1 LTAQQDNLLRLGSF
15 HFTLDLDGTGLKMRW
30 HEGEE
35 GQGWPLV
42 EAKPLINQCADVAT
56 MQTFPMQFK
65 QFFGLP
71 MHGSLAYPLHCW
83 YQTSFLVE
91 QIPLVCK
98 LVMDEDAI
106 GGSYV
111 LYLNGKKITAHDFVP
126 VFHYGYQQ
134 QACEV
139 QHMLKQGRN
148 HLAIHVEARQ
158 DEDGVRDPL
167 YLAGPFGVSFAAEG
181 VPAIGKPPEAGIP
194 QSGFQQGYPY
204 FAGTLCFTR
213 EVSIETV
220 PHERLF
226 ELVLRGWDQR
236 IHDCVEILVNGHSLG
251 VCCWSPYHW
260 GGESNILHEGRNTIE
275 IRVTNTL
282 NGMLEGSY
290 FDEDSHR
297 IVPVDQFLASA

>member
-1 LTAQQDNLLRLGSF
+1 
-15 HFTLDLDGTGLKMRW
+15 M
-30 HEGEE
+30 
-35 GQGWPLV
+35 V

-56 MQTFPMQFK
+56 TQTFPMQFK

-71 MHGSLAYPLHCW
+71 MHSSLAYPLHCW
-83 YQTSFLVE
+83 YQTSFFVE

-98 LVMDEDAI
+98 LMMDEDAI

-126 VFHYGYQQ
+126 VSHYDCQQ

-148 HLAIHVEARQ
+148 HLVIHVEAGQ
-158 DEDGVRDPL
+158 DGDGVRDPL
-167 YLAGPFGVSFAAEG
+167 YLSGPFGVSFAAG
-181 VPAIGKPPEAGIP
+181 RVPAIGKPPETGKP
-194 QSGFQQGYPY
+194 QSGIQQGYPY
-204 FAGTLCFTR
+204 FAGTLCFAR

-220 PHERLF
+220 PHERMF
-226 ELVLRGWDQR
+226 ELTLRGWDQR

-260 GGESNILHEGRNTIE
+260 GGACDVLREGRNTIE

-297 IVPVDQFLASA
+297 IVPVDQFLAST

>member
-1 LTAQQDNLLRLGSF
+1 MFALDIEQPWKLTAQQDNRLRLGSF
-15 HFTLDLDGTGLKMRW
+15 RFTLDLDGTGLEMRW

-35 GQGWPLV
+35 GQRWPLV
-42 EAKPLINQCADVAT
+42 EAKPLINQCADIAS

-83 YQTSFLVE
+83 YQTTFFVE

-98 LVMDEDAI
+98 LAMDEDAI

-134 QACEV
+134 QACDI
-139 QHMLKQGRN
+139 QYILKQGRN

-158 DEDGVRDPL
+158 DEDGVSDPL
-167 YLAGPFGVSFAAEG
+167 YLAGPFGVSFAAG
-181 VPAIGKPPEAGIP
+181 RVPAIGKPPEAGIP
-194 QSGFQQGYPY
+194 QSGIQQGYPY

-220 PHERLF
+220 PHEAIGSQSWAIH
-226 ELVLRGWDQR
+226 LRGQFMLLSRVLKRKGGLANTGHNSTDIPLATSIVCR
-236 IHDCVEILVNGHSLG
+236 IHQSQSHLL
-251 VCCWSPYHW
+251 
-260 GGESNILHEGRNTIE
+260 
-275 IRVTNTL
+275 RVTAL
-282 NGMLEGSY
+282 SE
-290 FDEDSHR
+290 
-297 IVPVDQFLASA
+297 